1 MLAVVTYSTE
11 DYKSARKYNV
21 KMAYKKGKADKV
33 FEYCEKDLSEEFKEK
48 NKMILS
54 CKRGG
59 GYWIWKPYVVREV
72 LKQLQ
77 TGDYLFYCDSG
88 AFVTKDL
95 HILTEFM
102 EKEKEDLLIF
112 DLDHEEKEYT
122 KRDIFIELGCDEK
135 QYTDSVQRCATYF
148 MIKKTERTVKFIEQW
163 LGYVQNYELVSDED
177 NVLHKKYNYNEFK
190 DNRHDQ
196 SIFSVLSKKCGIR
209 SYQDISQ
216 YRYPR
221 GKKVRQMAKKQE
233 KICAEYPILVCIHR
247 QKKADC
253 TSALRER
260 ILNDYPELSRILH
273 YGYH

>member
-1 MLAVVTYSTE
+1 MLATVTYSTE
-11 DYKSARKYNV
+11 DYKCARKYNV

-48 NKMILS
+48 NKKLFS

-59 GYWIWKPYVVREV
+59 GYWIWKPYVIEEA
-72 LKQLQ
+72 LKHLQ

-102 EKEKEDLLIF
+102 EKEKEDFLIF
-112 DLDHEEKEYT
+112 NLEHKEKEYT
-122 KRDIFIELGCDEK
+122 KRDVFIELGCDEK
-135 QYTDSVQRCATYF
+135 QYTDSLQRCATYF
-148 MIKKTERTVKFIEQW
+148 MIKKTDRTEKFIEQW

-177 NVLHKKYNYNEFK
+177 NVLHQKRNYNEFK

-196 SIFSVLSKKCGIR
+196 SIFSVLSKKCGLR

-221 GKKVRQMAKKQE
+221 GKKERRLAKKQE
-233 KICAEYPILVCIHR
+233 KICAAYPILVCIHR